1 MSDAIGLEATTAH
14 GGEGHARRSFAHD
27 LVPPT
32 LLLLTAT
39 TGLVDAVAFLGLG
52 HVFTAN
58 MTGNVVFLGFAI
70 AGAQGLSVSASVL
83 ALGCFLAGALAGGRL
98 GIAMEPRPQRQ
109 WMVTATSFEAL
120 LLAGA
125 VVAAIG
131 VPVTGTFGQRWP
143 NVALTAAS
151 MGIRNATV
159 RRLGAADLTTT
170 VLTLTL
176 TGLAADSSFAGG
188 TNPRPMRRI
197 GSVAAMFTGA
207 LIGAILV
214 LHAGLVWPLAIA
226 SGLALV
232 AVGSFLVQ
240 PDAAL
245 TDAAGTSTRARSRT
259 ASRRRRSRDKRRG
272 APPTQT

>member
-1 MSDAIGLEATTAH
+1 MTDASRLKSRS
-14 GGEGHARRSFAHD
+14 ARDVVDRPRRGAPRD
-27 LVPPT
+27 MLPAT

-58 MTGNVVFLGFAI
+58 MTGNIVFLGFAI
-70 AGAQGLSVSASVL
+70 AGAKGLSVSASVL
-83 ALGCFLAGALAGGRL
+83 ALVCFLGGALGGGRL
-98 GIAMEPRPQRQ
+98 ALAMEHRPRRQ
-109 WMVTATSFEAL
+109 WMVTATSGEAL

-143 NVALTAAS
+143 IVALTAAS
-151 MGIRNATV
+151 MGVRNATV

-188 TNPRPMRRI
+188 TNPRPVRRV
-197 GSVAAMFTGA
+197 GSVVAMFAGA
-207 LIGAILV
+207 LIGAVLV
-214 LHAGLVWPLAIA
+214 LHQGLVWPLAIA
-226 SGLALV
+226 CGLAV
-232 AVGSFLVQ
+232 IAVGSFLVQ
-240 PDAAL
+240 PD
-245 TDAAGTSTRARSRT
+245 TSPLHTT
-259 ASRRRRSRDKRRG
+259 
-272 APPTQT
+272 T